1 MIRHVDDVPWQE
13 AKAQMH
19 GDRRAAANL
28 KFMEMA
34 PNRTVIYT
42 HYDPGLIIERH
53 GHSSD
58 HVIFVLEGLLNVGD
72 AGCPPGTMVLLEHGA
87 AFGPLVAGPEGAMIL
102 EFYTG
107 DVTPVPADPEAF
119 EQLLRDEGIV
129 SVPSEID
136 RARAGSAA
144 DAAGDAAGDAT
155 H

>member
-1 MIRHVDDVPWQE
+1 VSRLVIRHVDDVPWQE

-19 GDRRAAANL
+19 GDRRVSARL

-42 HYDPGLIIERH
+42 KYDPGLIIERH

-58 HVIFVLEGLLNVGD
+58 HVVFVLEGLLRVGD
-72 AGCPPGTMVLLEHGA
+72 AECPPGTMVLLEHGA
-87 AFGPLVAGPEGAMIL
+87 TFGPLIAGSEGAMVL

-107 DVTPVPADPEAF
+107 DVTPVPADPEGY

-129 SVPSEID
+129 SVPSDIE
-136 RARAGSAA
+136 RR
-144 DAAGDAAGDAT
+144 AAGNANQDDQ
-155 H
+155 HQ